1 MKILVPIVL
10 GIAASVL
17 ITIAACIPGW
27 MVKEYKNS
35 GYHVYIGLFYG
46 LTCADSCKVNQF
58 SEIYHYK
65 KGIDLFWMLE
75 FHVEVLLSII
85 ISVISVIVLILDA
98 RHNWPHKR
106 LVTAIIMFVIAGVLV
121 LIGCGRILYATIS
134 SNYRMKTMK
143 QKSDFSF
150 SFSFSLVPAIL
161 GGILLM
167 MAAFTVCII
176 RKRNNNEDEKEKVV
190 FNDIWETKVDYVPR
204 KSQGSLSYDTKSSH
218 AV

>member
-1 MKILVPIVL
+1 
-10 GIAASVL
+10 
-17 ITIAACIPGW
+17 
-27 MVKEYKNS
+27 
-35 GYHVYIGLFYG
+35 
-46 LTCADSCKVNQF
+46 
-58 SEIYHYK
+58 
-65 KGIDLFWMLE
+65 
-75 FHVEVLLSII
+75 
-85 ISVISVIVLILDA
+85 
-98 RHNWPHKR
+98 
-106 LVTAIIMFVIAGVLV
+106 
-121 LIGCGRILYATIS
+121 
-134 SNYRMKTMK
+134 MK

-204 KSQGSLSYDTKSSH
+204 KSQGSLSYDTKSSQ

>member
-1 MKILVPIVL
+1 MKVLIPIIL
-10 GIAASVL
+10 GISASVL

-27 MVKEYKNS
+27 MVKEYKTS

-58 SEIYHYK
+58 SEIYHYE
-65 KGIDLFWMLE
+65 KGINLFWMLE
-75 FHVEVLLSII
+75 FHVEVILSII
-85 ISVISVIVLILDA
+85 ISVVSVIVLILDE
-98 RHNWPHKR
+98 RHNWPRKR
-106 LVTAIIMFVIAGVLV
+106 LVTSIIMFVIAGVLV

-134 SNYRMKTMK
+134 TNYHMKTIE
-143 QKSDFSF
+143 QKSEFSF

-161 GGILLM
+161 GGILIM

-176 RKRNNNEDEKEKVV
+176 RKNNNNEDDPGKFVL
-190 FNDIWETKVDYVPR
+190 NDIWETKVDYVPR
-204 KSQGSLSYDTKSSH
+204 KSQGSLSYDTKSRH